1 MNLTP
6 KSLIGLAQIMH
17 QYQFGVKEGL
27 ILGHLAACKICT
39 RSIDL
44 SEISGY
50 PVTQVRGTLQILKQK
65 GFVELATN
73 YWGAEGY
80 VLTSLGWEI
89 FNNDTL

>member
-17 QYQFGVKEGL
+17 RYQFGVKEGL

-44 SEISGY
+44 SEVSGY
-50 PVTQVRGTLQILKQK
+50 PVAHVRNTLQILKQK
-65 GFVELATN
+65 GFVKLAIN
-73 YWGAEGY
+73 YWGAEGF
-80 VLTSLGWEI
+80 VLTKLGWEI
-89 FNNDTL
+89 FNDDEL